1 MQRDGATSVP
11 RLASSLPAESQFKL
25 GLYSLVALSSSTD
38 DESFDKCGSCLSGK
52 MAQLCEDKE
61 QATSSSLLTSLVF
74 MVMSMCGNDEVFCIW
89 KAFGRNTRDLD
100 SFGEETDCSRIS
112 LQWLETASK
121 IQRDAVTTKTKTA
134 SQDSKTASE
143 YTTQPII

>member
-1 MQRDGATSVP
+1 SIEKLQHDG
-11 RLASSLPAESQFKL
+11 LLK
-25 GLYSLVALSSSTD
+25 STD

-61 QATSSSLLTSLVF
+61 QVTSSPLLMTLVF
-74 MVMSMCGNDEVFCIW
+74 MVMSMYF
-89 KAFGRNTRDLD
+89 AFGRNTRDLD